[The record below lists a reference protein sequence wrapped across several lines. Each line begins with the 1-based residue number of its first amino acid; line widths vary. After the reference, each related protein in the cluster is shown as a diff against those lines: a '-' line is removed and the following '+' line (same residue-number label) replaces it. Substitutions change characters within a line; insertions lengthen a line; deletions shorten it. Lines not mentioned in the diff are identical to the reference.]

1 MLAQIL
7 SNLIVQSAARIGDDE
22 AAAVEFRRQAQL
34 MIEMGESVAAASP
47 SSAATHFLQAMG
59 VLSKLPDADEEVDQL
74 SRRRDHADGER
85 RRGGAGAA
93 RQPYSRPWEGHPPV
107 SGGSVPGA
115 ASGGRAGGRRA
126 GLATRPHPAT
136 RI

>member
-59 VLSKLPDADEEVDQL
+59 RAEQTSGRE
-74 SRRRDHADGER
+74 
-85 RRGGAGAA
+85 RGG
-93 RQPYSRPWEGHPPV
+93 RPAV
-107 SGGSVPGA
+107 TS
-115 ASGGRAGGRRA
+115 
-126 GLATRPHPAT
+126 T
-136 RI
+136 